1 MGVAITGVG
10 LCTPLG
16 KGTQE
21 TWAALLEGQSAIGS
35 IEGYDPSSLRT
46 QLGAEIKEIN
56 GRDYA
61 SNRRSVRTMTPH
73 DIYAMAAVKMAIED
87 SGIELPEDDA
97 DGRIALFTGGNKQV
111 SDPDYFSESSV
122 EARDDDGKVSMSRF
136 GQLAYGSVHPLF
148 FIEGIQGSSLFYISE
163 EYKLRGPN
171 TYFSG
176 TAEAGAFAIAR
187 GARALRRGEAD
198 VALVGGSDA
207 PIFWWHMAAWDTLGV
222 LTGRNEKGAAACA
235 PYDRDR
241 DGTVM
246 GEGGAFLVLEDT
258 DAARARGAE
267 VYAEIAG
274 TGAAT
279 DLHHLNSPDP
289 EGKPLAAA
297 VERALGQAGIAA
309 GDVGYVAAH
318 GTGTRD
324 GDASEAAALR
334 SSLGENG
341 GVPSSVK
348 GATGHLVAASGA
360 LNVGLA
366 ALALRHGKVPPTLN
380 LENLDP
386 DCAGFD
392 WVPKEARE
400 VEADVALALARGLE
414 GQNVALA
421 LRRA

>member
-1 MGVAITGVG
+1 VAAAITGIG

-16 KGTQE
+16 KGTEE
-21 TWAALLEGQSAIGS
+21 TWSALLEGESAIGP
-35 IEGYDPSSLRT
+35 IEGYDAQSLRT
-46 QLGAEIKEIN
+46 QLGAEIKEIR

-61 SNRRSVRTMTPH
+61 TNRRSVRTMTPH
-73 DIYAMAAVKMAIED
+73 DVYAMAAVKMAIDD
-87 SGIELPEDDA
+87 SGLELPEDDA
-97 DGRIALFTGGNKQV
+97 DGRIALFTGGDKQV

-122 EARDDDGKVSMSRF
+122 AARDDDGQVSMSRF
-136 GQLAYGSVHPLF
+136 GELAYGSVHPLF

-163 EYKLRGPN
+163 EYNLRGPN

-198 VALVGGSDA
+198 VALVGASDA

-222 LTGRNEKGAAACA
+222 LTGRNELGAAACA

-246 GEGGAFLVLEDT
+246 GEGGAFLVLEDL
-258 DAARARGAE
+258 DAAQARGAD
-267 VYAEIAG
+267 VYAVVAGSGAG
-274 TGAAT
+274 T
-279 DLHHLNSPDP
+279 DLDHLDAPDA
-289 EGKPLAAA
+289 EGRPLAAA
-297 VERALGQAGIAA
+297 VARALEQAGASA

-318 GTGTRD
+318 GAGTRD

-334 SSLGENG
+334 TALGSNG
-341 GVPSSVK
+341 AVASSVK
-348 GATGHLVAASGA
+348 AATGHLVAAAGA
-360 LNVGLA
+360 LNVALA

-380 LENLDP
+380 LANLDP
-386 DCAGFD
+386 DCAGLD
-392 WVPKEARE
+392 WVPGEARDVDAE
-400 VEADVALALARGLE
+400 VALAVARGLE